1 MHVMYSR
8 EIVDKALKLRSLGWT
23 QQHIAL
29 ACGVSQAAVSHWING
44 TRRSPATEAKRANRT
59 SYCPRCSEGTLHEEA
74 YAYVLGAYLGDGHIT
89 EGRRGVHALSIFHDK
104 KHPQIIAYCRAAIE
118 AVFPVGVFLVHRIG
132 CIEIKATS
140 KHWTCVFPQHGK
152 GHKHSRPIVL
162 KPWQQDIVDA
172 YPEMLVRGL
181 IHSDG
186 CRTNN
191 RIRKRN
197 GQGHYEYPRY
207 HFTNTSTDI
216 IEILTHALDRLG
228 IAWKVH
234 IGKKEPH
241 HRDTHIVSI
250 SRKEA
255 VATME
260 RLVGPKY

>member
-1 MHVMYSR
+1 MSWCV
-8 EIVDKALKLRSLGWT
+8 
-23 QQHIAL
+23 
-29 ACGVSQAAVSHWING
+29 
-44 TRRSPATEAKRANRT
+44 P
-59 SYCPRCSEGTLHEEA
+59 
-74 YAYVLGAYLGDGHIT
+74 GDGHIT
-89 EGRRGVHALSIFHDK
+89 EGRRGVHALSIFHEK

-118 AVFPVGVFLVHRIG
+118 AVFPVGVFLVNRIG

-207 HFTNTSTDI
+207 HFTNVSTDI
-216 IEILTHALDRLG
+216 IGLFTKALDRLE
-228 IAWKVH
+228 ISWKAHVRKGN
-234 IGKKEPH
+234 GKQSAAH
-241 HRDTHIVSI
+241 VVSV
-250 SRKEA
+250 SQRKD
-255 VATME
+255 VALMDSFI
-260 RLVGPKY
+260 GPKY